1 MLDPLFLPTLQ
12 GEQQVRTVSVTSNA
26 VSKRPWAKRP
36 LGGIN
41 ANGVARLQ
49 RSREV
54 TETDMRWLVRRYS
67 QWCVQSS
74 LDCEGREDK
83 IIFEDQFHKSIMLS
97 MKLAYSCSPTE
108 LFIAAPLATAHLLVV
123 VASETIPSVW
133 MRRPFPMTIF
143 LFPRTSCVLSTPI
156 TGIRYQFQEP
166 ASYAIKY
173 CNNIMLALWLC

>member
-123 VASETIPSVW
+123 ASETIPSVW